1 MQHPHSRAGTA
12 EKTFLLSELSEL
24 LSYISRH
31 YTEDITIEDLCGVSN
46 MSKSTLQRKMTAGIG
61 YSPLQYVQRL
71 RTSHAAVLL
80 QDKSIPIT
88 EVATRSGYNSISSF
102 NRCFINRFGVS
113 PTQWQKNAN

>member
-1 MQHPHSRAGTA
+1 MRGTA

-80 QDKSIPIT
+80 QDKAAHSAIT
-88 EVATRSGYNSISSF
+88 SLTMWYRAGSS
-102 NRCFINRFGVS
+102 
-113 PTQWQKNAN
+113 